1 MLRCWIIRK
10 TSSSFGMSSDK
21 CAGLQLRNLIVSRG
35 LISII
40 VSVESL
46 FVPSSN
52 SQIFASRATT
62 SVSSSSSWLTIIL
75 VVLPNL
81 LWRCAYSAA
90 SSPESIFTRSNTMT
104 SIVSQNAVLLYI
116 ARVVSGMER
125 LYSTESACMESL
137 IRCSRFASVSSNR
150 VSKQEH
156 NVNAV
161 KRNNNIFL
169 IVTAVLVSLSKRRT
183 RKVSSPPWLCR
194 KKPLLVSCPERLRR
208 TDKRLRRHHIL
219 RTCQGR

>member
-62 SVSSSSSWLTIIL
+62 SVSSSSSWLTIPKRL
-75 VVLPNL
+75 CL
-81 LWRCAYSAA
+81 RAYSAA
-90 SSPESIFTRSNTMT
+90 SSPESILTRSNTIT

-156 NVNAV
+156 NVNAAHNM
-161 KRNNNIFL
+161 KKKYL

-208 TDKRLRRHHIL
+208 TDKHRRMRHIL